1 MTEKTVVE
9 LLDELRMMR
18 DQLEQQRDSEDARRR
33 AEEALHRSEVRFRDL
48 VEQSLGLICTHDLD
62 GVLLSINPAAAHALG
77 YDPEEGVGVNLREF
91 LSPSTRHL
99 FDKYLQRIQQNTV
112 DTGLMRVV
120 TKDGVERIWMYRNV
134 RITDANAAPHVVGH
148 ALDITDRIKAE
159 EALRASE
166 QNLKR
171 AHDEL
176 ERRVQERTA
185 QLRDA
190 NDRLRAEAASRHQAE
205 SDRGELLH
213 RERQA
218 REEAE
223 TANRLKDEF
232 LAAVSHELRTPLTVI
247 LGWVRLAE
255 AGQVSADRQAELIER
270 IGRNA
275 ETLARL
281 VNDLLDISR
290 LTSGRYA
297 LDLGTVSLIDV
308 LESSIDSLR
317 PTAEAKGV
325 AIESRFASDTG
336 PVHGD
341 ATRLQQVVW
350 NLVSNAVKY
359 TAPGGT
365 VSLSTER
372 TGGQLEI
379 RVRDTGQG
387 ISPEFLPHVFE
398 PFRQASAGTTRTD
411 AGLGLGLAIVHHLVQ
426 LHGGTV
432 RAESLGQGLGATF
445 VVQLPVVGVGEPVDA
460 KNQPERA
467 QDSVVRL
474 DGVCVLVVEDD
485 RECRELLQV
494 ILESAGARVNAAS
507 SARDAM
513 DTLTRSQPDVLVSDI
528 GMPGEDGFAL
538 IRRIRKLDGAIAKIP
553 ALALTGYAQ
562 TAGSDAVRPE
572 RFQQI
577 AVKPIDPHDLVTIV
591 AALVSKTSKKLPH
604 VPASSD

>member
-9 LLDELRMMR
+9 LLDELRALR
-18 DQLEQQRDSEDARRR
+18 EQLAQQRDSEDARRR
-33 AEEALHRSEVRFRDL
+33 AEDALHRSEVRFRDL

-77 YDPEEGVGVNLREF
+77 YRPDEGIGVNLREF
-91 LSPSTRHL
+91 LSPSTQHL
-99 FDKYLQRIQQNTV
+99 FDKYLQRIRQNTI

-120 TKDGVERIWMYRNV
+120 TKDGAERIWMYRNV

-148 ALDITDRIKAE
+148 ALDITDRIRAE
-159 EALRASE
+159 EALRTSE

-171 AHDEL
+171 AHDDL

-190 NDRLRAEAASRHQAE
+190 NDRLRAEATSRQQAE
-205 SDRGELLH
+205 RDRVELLH

-218 REEAE
+218 REDAE
-223 TANRLKDEF
+223 TASRLKDEF

-290 LTSGRYA
+290 LSSGRYA
-297 LDLGTVSLIDV
+297 LDVATVPVVDV
-308 LESSIDSLR
+308 LSSSVESLR
-317 PTAEAKGV
+317 PSAEAKGV
-325 AIESRFASDTG
+325 VIESRFAPDTG
-336 PVHGD
+336 SVIGD

-350 NLVSNAVKY
+350 NLLSNAVKY
-359 TAPGGT
+359 TGPGGT
-365 VSLSTER
+365 VSLR
-372 TGGQLEI
+372 TKRTDGELEI
-379 RVRDTGQG
+379 RVSDSGLG
-387 ISPEFLPHVFE
+387 IAPGFLPYVFE

-411 AGLGLGLAIVHHLVQ
+411 AGLGLGLAIVRHLVH

-432 RAESLGQGLGATF
+432 RAESPGLGLGATF
-445 VVQLPVVGVGEPVDA
+445 IVQLPAAAGEPAEVKD
-460 KNQPERA
+460 KRERA
-467 QDSVVRL
+467 QDDGGVPL
-474 DGVCVLVVEDD
+474 DGVRVLVVEDD

-494 ILESAGARVNAAS
+494 ILENAGARVTSAS
-507 SARDAM
+507 SVRDAM
-513 DTLTRSQPDVLVSDI
+513 DTVTTCEPDVLVSDI

-538 IRRIRKLDGAIAKIP
+538 IRKIRNLDGAIAKIP
-553 ALALTGYAQ
+553 ALALTGYEQ

-577 AVKPIDPHDLVTIV
+577 AVKPIDPQELVAIV
-591 AALVSKTSKKLPH
+591 AKL
-604 VPASSD
+604 ASRT

>member
-9 LLDELRMMR
+9 LLDELRALR
-18 DQLEQQRDSEDARRR
+18 EQLAQQRDSEDARRR
-33 AEEALHRSEVRFRDL
+33 AEDALHRSEVRFREL

-77 YDPEEGVGVNLREF
+77 YQPGEGIGVNLREF
-91 LSPSTRHL
+91 LSPSTQHL
-99 FDKYLQRIQQNTV
+99 FDKYLQRIRQNTI

-120 TKDGVERIWMYRNV
+120 TKDGDERIWMYRNV

-148 ALDITDRIKAE
+148 ALDITDRIRAE
-159 EALRASE
+159 EALRTSE

-171 AHDEL
+171 AHDDL

-190 NDRLRAEAASRHQAE
+190 NDRLRAEATSRQQAE
-205 SDRGELLH
+205 RDRVELLH

-218 REEAE
+218 RQDAE
-223 TANRLKDEF
+223 TASRLKDEF

-290 LTSGRYA
+290 LSSGRYA
-297 LDLGTVSLIDV
+297 LDVATVPVVDV
-308 LESSIDSLR
+308 LASSVESLR
-317 PTAEAKGV
+317 PSAEAKGV
-325 AIESRFASDTG
+325 VIESRFAPDTG
-336 PVHGD
+336 SVIGD

-350 NLVSNAVKY
+350 NLLSNAVKY
-359 TAPGGT
+359 TGPGGT
-365 VSLSTER
+365 VSLR
-372 TGGQLEI
+372 TKRSDGELEI
-379 RVRDTGQG
+379 RVSDTGQG
-387 ISPEFLPHVFE
+387 IAPGFLPHVFE

-411 AGLGLGLAIVHHLVQ
+411 AGLGLGLAIVRHLVH

-432 RAESLGQGLGATF
+432 RAESPGLGLGATF
-445 VVQLPVVGVGEPVDA
+445 IVQLPAAAGEPAEVKD
-460 KNQPERA
+460 KRERA
-467 QDSVVRL
+467 QDDGGVPL
-474 DGVCVLVVEDD
+474 DGVRVLVVEDD

-494 ILESAGARVNAAS
+494 ILENAGARVTSAS
-507 SARDAM
+507 SVRDAM
-513 DTLTRSQPDVLVSDI
+513 DTVTTCEPDVLVSDI

-538 IRRIRKLDGAIAKIP
+538 IRKIRNLDGAIAKIP
-553 ALALTGYAQ
+553 ALALTGYEQ

-572 RFQQI
+572 RFQHI
-577 AVKPIDPHDLVTIV
+577 AVKPIDPQELVAIV
-591 AALVSKTSKKLPH
+591 AKL
-604 VPASSD
+604 ASRT

>member
-1 MTEKTVVE
+1 MAEKTVVE
-9 LLDELRMMR
+9 LLDELRAMR
-18 DQLEQQRDSEDARRR
+18 EQLEQQRDSEDARRR
-33 AEEALHRSEVRFRDL
+33 AEDALHRSEVRFRDL

-77 YDPEEGVGVNLREF
+77 YDPDEGIGVNLREF

-99 FDKYLQRIQQNTV
+99 FDKYLQRIRQNTI

-120 TKDGVERIWMYRNV
+120 TKDGADRIWMYRNV
-134 RITDANAAPHVVGH
+134 RITDASTAPHVVGH
-148 ALDITDRIKAE
+148 ALDITDRIRAE
-159 EALRASE
+159 EALRTSE

-171 AHDEL
+171 AHDDL

-190 NDRLRAEAASRHQAE
+190 NDRLRAEASSRQQAE
-205 SDRGELLH
+205 WDRVELLR

-218 REEAE
+218 REDAE

-255 AGQVSADRQAELIER
+255 AGQVSADRQADLIER

-290 LTSGRYA
+290 LSTGRYA
-297 LDLGTVSLIDV
+297 LDLATVPVVGV
-308 LESSIDSLR
+308 LESSIESLR
-317 PTAEAKGV
+317 PSAEAKGV
-325 AIESRFASDTG
+325 VIESRFAQDTG
-336 PVHGD
+336 SVHGD

-350 NLVSNAVKY
+350 NLLSNAVKY
-359 TAPGGT
+359 TGAGGT
-365 VSLSTER
+365 VSLR
-372 TGGQLEI
+372 TKRTDGELEI
-379 RVRDTGQG
+379 RVSDTGQG
-387 ISPEFLPHVFE
+387 IPPGFLPYVFE

-411 AGLGLGLAIVHHLVQ
+411 AGLGLGLAIVRHLVH

-432 RAESLGQGLGATF
+432 RAESPGLGLGATF
-445 VVQLPVVGVGEPVDA
+445 IVQLPAAAREPAEVKD
-460 KNQPERA
+460 KPERA
-467 QDSVVRL
+467 KDGDGVRL
-474 DGVCVLVVEDD
+474 DGVRVLVVEDD

-494 ILESAGARVNAAS
+494 ILESAGAQVTSAS
-507 SARDAM
+507 SVRDAM
-513 DTLTRSQPDVLVSDI
+513 DRMTKSEPDVLVSDI

-538 IRRIRKLDGAIAKIP
+538 IRKIRNLDGAIAKIP
-553 ALALTGYAQ
+553 ALALTGYEQ

-577 AVKPIDPHDLVTIV
+577 AVKPIDPQELVAIV
-591 AALVSKTSKKLPH
+591 AGLAAKP
-604 VPASSD
+604 

>member
-9 LLDELRMMR
+9 LLDELRTMR
-18 DQLEQQRDSEDARRR
+18 DQLEQQRYSEDARRR
-33 AEEALHRSEVRFRDL
+33 AEDALHRSEVRFRDL
-48 VEQSLGLICTHDLD
+48 VEQSLGLICTHDMD

-77 YDPEEGVGVNLREF
+77 YDPDEGTGVNLREF

-99 FDKYLQRIQQNTV
+99 FDKYLQRIRHNTI

-120 TKDGVERIWMYRNV
+120 TKDGAERIWMYRNV

-148 ALDITDRIKAE
+148 ALDITDRITAE
-159 EALRASE
+159 DALRASE

-190 NDRLRAEAASRHQAE
+190 NDRLRAEAASRQQAE
-205 SDRGELLH
+205 RDRVELLH

-247 LGWVRLAE
+247 LGWVQLAK
-255 AGQVSADRQAELIER
+255 AGQVSADRQAELVER

-290 LTSGRYA
+290 LASGRYA
-297 LDLGTVSLIDV
+297 LHLGTVSLVDV
-308 LESSIDSLR
+308 LESSVESLR
-317 PTAEAKGV
+317 PSAEAKGV
-325 AIESRFASDTG
+325 VIESRFAPDIG
-336 PVHGD
+336 PVHAD

-350 NLVSNAVKY
+350 NLLSNAVKY
-359 TAPGGT
+359 TAAGGT

-372 TGGQLEI
+372 AGEHLEI

-387 ISPEFLPHVFE
+387 ISAEFLPHVFE

-411 AGLGLGLAIVHHLVQ
+411 AGLGLGLAIVRHLVH

-432 RAESLGQGLGATF
+432 RAESLGEGLGATF
-445 VVQLPVVGVGEPVDA
+445 VVQLPVVGVSEPMDA
-460 KNQPERA
+460 KDKSQHAPDA
-467 QDSVVRL
+467 GVARL
-474 DGVCVLVVEDD
+474 DGVRVLVVEDD

-494 ILESAGARVNAAS
+494 ILESAGARVIAAS

-513 DTLTRSQPDVLVSDI
+513 DTLTISQPDVLVSDI

-577 AVKPIDPHDLVTIV
+577 AVKPIDPQELVTIV
-591 AALVSKTSKKLPH
+591 AGLAAKT
-604 VPASSD
+604 

>member
-9 LLDELRMMR
+9 LLDELRTMR

-33 AEEALHRSEVRFRDL
+33 AEDALHRSEVRFRDL

-77 YDPEEGVGVNLREF
+77 YDPEEGIGLNLREF

-99 FDKYLQRIQQNTV
+99 FDKYLQRIRENTI

-134 RITDANAAPHVVGH
+134 RITDASAAPHVVGH
-148 ALDITDRIKAE
+148 ALDVTDRIKAE
-159 EALRASE
+159 EALRGSE

-176 ERRVQERTA
+176 DRRVQERTA

-190 NDRLRAEAASRHQAE
+190 NDRLRAEAASRQQAE
-205 SDRGELLH
+205 RDRVELLH
-213 RERQA
+213 RERQV

-247 LGWVRLAE
+247 LGWVQLAK

-275 ETLARL
+275 ETLVRL

-290 LTSGRYA
+290 LASGRYT
-297 LDLGTVSLIDV
+297 LDLGTVSLVDV
-308 LESSIDSLR
+308 LESSIESLR
-317 PTAEAKGV
+317 PSAEAKGV
-325 AIESRFASDTG
+325 VIESRFASDAG
-336 PVHGD
+336 SVHGD

-350 NLVSNAVKY
+350 NLLSNAVKY
-359 TAPGGT
+359 TAPGGS

-372 TGGQLEI
+372 TGSSLEI
-379 RVRDTGQG
+379 RVHDTGQG

-411 AGLGLGLAIVHHLVQ
+411 AGLGLGLAIVRHLVH

-432 RAESLGQGLGATF
+432 RAESPGQGLGATF
-445 VVQLPVVGVGEPVDA
+445 VVQLPVVGAEEPAGVED
-460 KNQPERA
+460 KSERA
-467 QDSVVRL
+467 QDTGVASL
-474 DGVCVLVVEDD
+474 DGVRVLVVEDD

-494 ILESAGARVNAAS
+494 ILETAGARVTAAS

-513 DTLTRSQPDVLVSDI
+513 DTLTRFQPDVLVSDI
-528 GMPGEDGFAL
+528 GMPGEDGFGL
-538 IRRIRKLDGAIAKIP
+538 IQKVRALDGPIAKIP

-562 TAGSDAVRPE
+562 SAGSDALMPE
-572 RFQQI
+572 RFQRI
-577 AVKPIDPHDLVTIV
+577 ALKPIDPQELVVIV
-591 AALVSKTSKKLPH
+591 AAL
-604 VPASSD
+604 ASNT

>member
-9 LLDELRMMR
+9 LLDELRAMR

-33 AEEALHRSEVRFRDL
+33 AEDALHRSEVRFRDL

-62 GVLLSINPAAAHALG
+62 GVILSINPAAAHALG
-77 YDPEEGVGVNLREF
+77 YDPEEGIGANLRDF

-99 FDKYLQRIQQNTV
+99 FDKYLQRIRQNTV

-134 RITDANAAPHVVGH
+134 RITDATATPHVVGH
-148 ALDITDRIKAE
+148 ALDITDRIAAE
-159 EALRASE
+159 AALRASE

-176 ERRVQERTA
+176 ERRVEERTA
-185 QLRDA
+185 QL
-190 NDRLRAEAASRHQAE
+190 
-205 SDRGELLH
+205 
-213 RERQA
+213 RQA

-223 TANRLKDEF
+223 AANRLKDDF

-247 LGWVRLAE
+247 LGWVQLAK
-255 AGQVSADRQAELIER
+255 AGQVSADRQAELLER

-290 LTSGRYA
+290 LASSRYA
-297 LDLGTVSLIDV
+297 LHLGEVSLVDV
-308 LESSIDSLR
+308 LESSIESLR
-317 PTAEAKGV
+317 PSADAKGV
-325 AIESRFASDTG
+325 VIESRFAPDTG
-336 PVHGD
+336 LVHGD

-350 NLVSNAVKY
+350 NLLSNAVKY
-359 TAPGGT
+359 TAAGGT

-372 TGGQLEI
+372 TGSELEI

-411 AGLGLGLAIVHHLVQ
+411 AGLGLGLAIVRHLVH

-432 RAESLGQGLGATF
+432 RAESPGEGLGATF
-445 VVQLPVVGVGEPVDA
+445 IVQLPSVRGGEPAETTD
-460 KNQPERA
+460 KPQRA
-467 QDSVVRL
+467 QDASVARL
-474 DGVCVLVVEDD
+474 DGVRVLVVEDD

-494 ILESAGARVNAAS
+494 ILESAGARVTAAS

-513 DTLTRSQPDVLVSDI
+513 DALARSQPDVLVSDI

-562 TAGSDAVRPE
+562 KAGSDAVRPE

-577 AVKPIDPHDLVTIV
+577 AVKPIDPHELVTIV
-591 AALVSKTSKKLPH
+591 AGLASKS
-604 VPASSD
+604 

>member
-1 MTEKTVVE
+1 MAEKTVVE
-9 LLDELRMMR
+9 LLDELRAMR
-18 DQLEQQRDSEDARRR
+18 EQLEQQRDSEDARRR
-33 AEEALHRSEVRFRDL
+33 AEDALHRSEVRFRDL

-77 YDPEEGVGVNLREF
+77 YDPDEGIGVNLREF

-99 FDKYLQRIQQNTV
+99 FDKYLQRIRQNTI

-120 TKDGVERIWMYRNV
+120 TKDGAERIWMYRNV
-134 RITDANAAPHVVGH
+134 RITDASTAPHVVGH
-148 ALDITDRIKAE
+148 ALDITDRIRAE

-171 AHDEL
+171 AHDDL

-190 NDRLRAEAASRHQAE
+190 NDRLRAEASSRQQAE
-205 SDRGELLH
+205 RDRVELLR

-218 REEAE
+218 REDAE

-247 LGWVRLAE
+247 LGWVRLAQ

-290 LTSGRYA
+290 LSSGRYA
-297 LDLGTVSLIDV
+297 LDLATVPVVDV
-308 LESSIDSLR
+308 LESSIESLR
-317 PTAEAKGV
+317 PSAEAKGV
-325 AIESRFASDTG
+325 VIESRFRAG
-336 PVHGD
+336 YRLRARGRD
-341 ATRLQQVVW
+341 ATAAGRLEPVVQRREVHRGRAAPCRCGP
-350 NLVSNAVKY
+350 NGPTASSRFGSATPARAFPRGFCPTCSNHSVRP
-359 TAPGGT
+359 APARRALT
-365 VSLSTER
+365 PDSAW
-372 TGGQLEI
+372 
-379 RVRDTGQG
+379 D
-387 ISPEFLPHVFE
+387 SPSSATSCTCMAA
-398 PFRQASAGTTRTD
+398 PFAQKARAS
-411 AGLGLGLAIVHHLVQ
+411 
-426 LHGGTV
+426 
-432 RAESLGQGLGATF
+432 GLGATF
-445 VVQLPVVGVGEPVDA
+445 IVQLPAAAREPAEVKD
-460 KNQPERA
+460 KPERA
-467 QDSVVRL
+467 KDGDGVRL
-474 DGVCVLVVEDD
+474 DGVRVLVVEDD

-494 ILESAGARVNAAS
+494 ILESAGAQVTSAS
-507 SARDAM
+507 SVRDAM
-513 DTLTRSQPDVLVSDI
+513 DRMTKSEPDVLVSDI

-538 IRRIRKLDGAIAKIP
+538 IRKIRNLDGAIAKIP
-553 ALALTGYAQ
+553 ALALTGYEQ

-577 AVKPIDPHDLVTIV
+577 AVKPIDPQELVAIV
-591 AALVSKTSKKLPH
+591 AGLAAKP
-604 VPASSD
+604 